1 VPDTIQEKE
10 DVMAAL
16 TLALFGTLA
25 VGFLAGR
32 EFDRGIKR
40 VQRNRELQRREREKA
55 RLAREARMREA
66 RLQREQEAE
75 LQKKKYMDS
84 ILHRNPNCKGAI

>member
-1 VPDTIQEKE
+1 
-10 DVMAAL
+10 MAAL

-25 VGFLAGR
+25 IGFLAGR

-40 VQRNRELQRREREKA
+40 VQRNRELQRAEQEKQ
-55 RLAREARMREA
+55 RLAFEARKREA

-75 LQKKKYMDS
+75 RLKKEFIAS
-84 ILHRNPNCKGAI
+84 IYDRNPNCKGAM

>member
-1 VPDTIQEKE
+1 
-10 DVMAAL
+10 MAAL

-25 VGFLAGR
+25 VGLLAGR

-40 VQRNRELQRREREKA
+40 VQRNRELQRREQEKA

-84 ILHRNPNCKGAI
+84 ILHRNPNCKGAVD

>member
-1 VPDTIQEKE
+1 
-10 DVMAAL
+10 MAAL
-16 TLALFGTLA
+16 ALAMIGTLA
-25 VGFLAGR
+25 IGFLAGR

-40 VQRNRELQRREREKA
+40 VQRNRELQRAEHEKQ
-55 RLAREARMREA
+55 RLAFEARKREA

-84 ILHRNPNCKGAI
+84 IYHRNPNCKGAY

>member
-1 VPDTIQEKE
+1 
-10 DVMAAL
+10 MAAL

-40 VQRNRELQRREREKA
+40 VQRNRELQRREQEKA